1 MGLLMLKVASDRWV
15 EKCINSL
22 VFVISST
29 FVLSLIR
36 IFFFYHYKS
45 PDLVWSDFYP
55 ALIMGM
61 RVDAKWL
68 LIFIAAAWVLLLL
81 SYWRPSFWMYTIAI
95 GVVGQAIMVG
105 LSLGNYEFY
114 GFYGTPFSSLVFGL
128 FQDDT
133 EAILVTLW
141 KDWPIFSYLIAW
153 VLLTIIPIIVVL
165 SVRKIISSVASFG
178 VGCVWKKDS
187 LFIYIIIA
195 LIGTISVV
203 GVIRGSLGKF
213 PLRQQDFSVS
223 TNAFI
228 NATVPGGAAAF
239 YEAWK
244 GQNAIKFNGGSQMA
258 LVEMGFKNKGEAEA
272 AISKIRITGSVIE
285 EKRHSA
291 EHVVVVIMESMG
303 RDIFETQ
310 NLPKNDVLGE
320 LANQLDR
327 AVVFRNG
334 VSINNGTFPSLEGI
348 LFDTSISPLTQS
360 RYGKKRFPF
369 SNYLPFKEAGY
380 KMVFLTSGSEAWRMI
395 NDNFPI
401 QGFDEIVGS
410 TALSKEFLEAEVGT
424 WGIGDKWMFDKAVDI
439 LKEAD
444 EKREKICLVILST
457 TNHPPFKVPDGIL
470 VNPVDPNL
478 LPSFVKDERS
488 KCIPSFETYQY
499 AANALGVFVK
509 SIYSEGFSNNTVVV
523 ATGDHNTRLQYDSM
537 EYLPHMRG
545 VPLLFWL
552 PDSWDDVRAKADTT
566 RWVSHRDI
574 FPSILGMVL
583 GVPPKIHEGRDLF
596 SNETFDLA
604 LSFTTF
610 GDKGFAIGS
619 WGAVGLN
626 NGGQVTCMR
635 WNGDRLDLLDV
646 CTGEFKLMADA
657 ARAQRALSDYQ
668 VREGVLAAPK

>member
-1 MGLLMLKVASDRWV
+1 
-15 EKCINSL
+15 
-22 VFVISST
+22 
-29 FVLSLIR
+29 
-36 IFFFYHYKS
+36 
-45 PDLVWSDFYP
+45 
-55 ALIMGM
+55 
-61 RVDAKWL
+61 
-68 LIFIAAAWVLLLL
+68 
-81 SYWRPSFWMYTIAI
+81 
-95 GVVGQAIMVG
+95 MVG
-105 LSLGNYEFY
+105 LSLGNYGFY
-114 GFYGTPFSSLVFGL
+114 GFYGTPFSPLVFGL

-153 VLLTIIPIIVVL
+153 VLLTIVPVIVVF
-165 SVRKIISSVASFG
+165 SVRKVISSATSFG
-178 VGCVWKKDS
+178 VGCVRKKDS
-187 LFIYIIIA
+187 LFIYIVIA
-195 LIGTISVV
+195 LIGTIFVV

-258 LVEMGFKNKGEAEA
+258 LVEMGFKNKSEAEA

-291 EHVVVVIMESMG
+291 DHVVVVIMESMG
-303 RDIFETQ
+303 RDIFDTQ

-410 TALSKEFLEAEVGT
+410 TALSKEFPEAEVGT

-457 TNHPPFKVPDGIL
+457 TNHPPF
-470 VNPVDPNL
+470 
-478 LPSFVKDERS
+478 
-488 KCIPSFETYQY
+488 
-499 AANALGVFVK
+499 
-509 SIYSEGFSNNTVVV
+509 
-523 ATGDHNTRLQYDSM
+523 
-537 EYLPHMRG
+537 
-545 VPLLFWL
+545 
-552 PDSWDDVRAKADTT
+552 
-566 RWVSHRDI
+566 
-574 FPSILGMVL
+574 
-583 GVPPKIHEGRDLF
+583 
-596 SNETFDLA
+596 
-604 LSFTTF
+604 
-610 GDKGFAIGS
+610 
-619 WGAVGLN
+619 
-626 NGGQVTCMR
+626 
-635 WNGDRLDLLDV
+635 
-646 CTGEFKLMADA
+646 
-657 ARAQRALSDYQ
+657 
-668 VREGVLAAPK
+668 

>member
-1 MGLLMLKVASDRWV
+1 MLKVASDRWV

-291 EHVVVVIMESMG
+291 DHVVVVIMESMG
-303 RDIFETQ
+303 RDIFET
-310 NLPKNDVLGE
+310 
-320 LANQLDR
+320 
-327 AVVFRNG
+327 
-334 VSINNGTFPSLEGI
+334 
-348 LFDTSISPLTQS
+348 
-360 RYGKKRFPF
+360 
-369 SNYLPFKEAGY
+369 
-380 KMVFLTSGSEAWRMI
+380 
-395 NDNFPI
+395 
-401 QGFDEIVGS
+401 
-410 TALSKEFLEAEVGT
+410 
-424 WGIGDKWMFDKAVDI
+424 
-439 LKEAD
+439 
-444 EKREKICLVILST
+444 
-457 TNHPPFKVPDGIL
+457 
-470 VNPVDPNL
+470 
-478 LPSFVKDERS
+478 
-488 KCIPSFETYQY
+488 
-499 AANALGVFVK
+499 
-509 SIYSEGFSNNTVVV
+509 
-523 ATGDHNTRLQYDSM
+523 
-537 EYLPHMRG
+537 
-545 VPLLFWL
+545 
-552 PDSWDDVRAKADTT
+552 
-566 RWVSHRDI
+566 
-574 FPSILGMVL
+574 
-583 GVPPKIHEGRDLF
+583 
-596 SNETFDLA
+596 
-604 LSFTTF
+604 
-610 GDKGFAIGS
+610 
-619 WGAVGLN
+619 
-626 NGGQVTCMR
+626 
-635 WNGDRLDLLDV
+635 
-646 CTGEFKLMADA
+646 
-657 ARAQRALSDYQ
+657 
-668 VREGVLAAPK
+668 